1 MTPLTRGRWAGVK
14 FSRRN
19 LLRTGAAAAGG
30 ASIAGALGASTTSAG
45 AAATPSAA
53 AGPVT
58 EVATLSRTLV
68 RSATAGAGGYRQL
81 TTAPG
86 EPHFVRTELG
96 ATANPGRAANRTAV
110 IAFAQLSDIHV
121 VDAQSPLR
129 LEFTDRL
136 DDPSPIPPTLFSSA
150 YRPHEFL
157 SGQIA
162 DAMVR
167 EINSIG
173 AGPVTGAPLALTI
186 QTGDNSDNSQQN
198 EVDWNIRLLDG
209 GPLRVDSGNLSRY
222 EGVAD
227 DNNPYYDPAYWH
239 PHGTPLFKTD
249 DIYRKRY
256 GFPKVPGLLDKAR
269 QEFTAQGLSMPWY
282 SAFGNHDGL
291 VQGNFPQNL
300 QLSLLSTG
308 NLKIMSMP
316 LGLSP
321 AELLNSLMSGDL
333 QSLLR
338 SLVLTPAVRLVTADP
353 SRKLLTRKQV
363 VERHFAS
370 TDTPVGHGF
379 TPQNRQQ
386 GTAYYYFDEG
396 DCRFVVL
403 DTVNP
408 NGYSDGSVDQTQ
420 FAWLETVLSQSAG
433 KLVMVFSHH
442 TSSTMD
448 NTLVASGGDVE
459 FRMNGAQV
467 LERLLAHPEV
477 IAWVNGHTHRNAVTA
492 RTRPGG
498 GGLWEINTASH
509 IDWPQQSRLIEL
521 TDNHDGTISI
531 FTTMVDHAGP
541 VAYAGDLNTTTGLA
555 SLGRELAAND
565 PQNRTD
571 SGRGQVS
578 DRNLEL
584 LVAKPG

>member
-1 MTPLTRGRWAGVK
+1 MK

-30 ASIAGALGASTTSAG
+30 ASITGALGASTNAAG
-45 AAATPSAA
+45 AVSATGPAA
-53 AGPVT
+53 AAAPVSET
-58 EVATLSRTLV
+58 ATLARTVV
-68 RSATAGAGGYRQL
+68 RSATAGSGGYRLL
-81 TTAPG
+81 TTGPG
-86 EPHFVRTELG
+86 EPHLVRTDLG
-96 ATANPGRAANRTAV
+96 APANAGRAADRTAL

-150 YRPHEFL
+150 YRPHEML

-173 AGPVTGAPLALTI
+173 VGPVTGAPLALSI

-209 GPLRVDSGNLSRY
+209 GSIRVDSGSLSRY

-269 QEFTAQGLSMPWY
+269 SEFTAAGLSMPWY

-308 NLKIMSMP
+308 TLKIMSMP
-316 LGLSP
+316 AGLSP

-338 SLVLTPAVRLVTADP
+338 SLVLTPAVRLVTPDS
-353 SRKLLTRKQV
+353 SRKLLTRKGV
-363 VERHFAS
+363 VERHFAGEGLP
-370 TDTPVGHGF
+370 DGHGF
-379 TPQNRQQ
+379 TAENRQK

-408 NGYSDGSVDQTQ
+408 NGYSDGSLDQAQ
-420 FAWLETVLSQSAG
+420 FAWLENVLSQSAG

-442 TSSTMD
+442 TSGTMS
-448 NTLVASGGDVE
+448 NTLVASGGDLGLRV
-459 FRMNGAQV
+459 NGSRV
-467 LERLLAHPEV
+467 LERLLSHPEV
-477 IAWVNGHTHRNAVTA
+477 IAWINGHTHRNAVTA
-492 RTRPGG
+492 HTRPGG

-521 TDNHDGTISI
+521 TDNHDGTVSI

-541 VAYAGDLNTTTGLA
+541 VAYAGDLDTTTGLA

-565 PQNRTD
+565 PQKRTD
-571 SGRGQVS
+571 SGRGQLT

-584 LVAKPG
+584 LVDNPLV